1 MSNPH
6 RSLGQYR
13 ILQSKEN
20 HMGTDNIFSGLKVVD
35 FSSFVAGPGAAV
47 ILSDFGADVIKV
59 EPPKGEIWRIGNKI
73 PPQPQSKY
81 PYMWHLNNRNK
92 RGVALD
98 LKSPASA
105 RVIERMAKWADVF
118 IVNTP
123 HPAREKLK
131 LSYDDVVKFNPQL
144 IYADI
149 TGYGD
154 DGPDAVLP
162 GFDITAYWSRSG
174 LLSLLRDAGA
184 PPTWPFAGTGDA
196 PSGVGLFAAIVTALY
211 RRERTSKGSYV
222 TTSLLAAGV
231 WSAGVA
237 IQAAL
242 AGAKFAPQHDRTNP
256 ANAAM
261 NVYKS
266 SDNIWFVI
274 VTTPDKI
281 PALAAGMGRADL
293 LTDPRFADPAKLVA
307 NMRQLTAIIDETF
320 SSQPIAHWREVL
332 DKAHVPYGLVRDPND
347 VMNDPQLQANNIVVP
362 LEGAGENL
370 KLTISSPIQVHGV
383 PKVAAKR
390 APDLGE
396 HSEEILQEL
405 GFDAKQIDGFFAGK
419 TVSGRREE
427 PVMGG
432 VR

>member
-1 MSNPH
+1 MTTQNTNP
-6 RSLGQYR
+6 
-13 ILQSKEN
+13 
-20 HMGTDNIFSGLKVVD
+20 TDNIFSGLKVVD
-35 FSSFVAGPGAAV
+35 FASFVAGPGAAV

-59 EPPKGEIWRIGNKI
+59 EPPKGELWRIGNKI
-73 PPQPQSKY
+73 PPQPLSNV

-92 RGVALD
+92 RGITLD
-98 LKSPASA
+98 LKSPDA
-105 RVIERMAKWADVF
+105 VKVLERLAKWADVF

-131 LSYDDVVKFNPQL
+131 LSYDDVAQWNQRL

-154 DGPDAVLP
+154 TGPDAALP
-162 GFDITAYWSRSG
+162 GFDITAFWSRSG
-174 LLSLLRDAGA
+174 LLSLTHDAGA

-211 RRERTSKGSYV
+211 RRERTGKGSFV

-242 AGAKFAPQHDRTNP
+242 AGAKFAPQHDRKNP

-274 VTTPDKI
+274 VTTPDKL
-281 PALAAGMGRADL
+281 PALATGIGRADL
-293 LTDPRFADPAKLVA
+293 LKDPRFADPAKLAA
-307 NMRQLTAIIDETF
+307 NMSVLTATVDETF
-320 SSQPIAHWREVL
+320 TSQPMAHWREVIE
-332 DKAHVPYGLVRDPND
+332 KGEIPYGLVRDPQD
-347 VMNDPQLQANNIVVP
+347 VIKETQLQANNIVVP
-362 LEGAGENL
+362 LEGGGENL

-383 PKVAAKR
+383 AKVAARR

-396 HSEEILQEL
+396 HNDEVLQEL
-405 GFDAKQIDGFFAGK
+405 GLDTKEIERLRA
-419 TVSGRREE
+419 
-427 PVMGG
+427 GG
-432 VR
+432 VIGKPSAPAKAASKPTAVAA